1 MHLLVDIHRKKLLNS
16 VENDTMKNAISIS
29 LKPGSNGNV
38 FATADFSSGD
48 LRIFDIRQSTSSECI
63 ILIQMT
69 KPNCYYDKILIYFR
83 SVPVFEEKHL
93 NLRSVMYSPVDSSL
107 IAVAGYNGTQI
118 LDIRNISANSRFSST
133 YNLKV

>member
-1 MHLLVDIHRKKLLNS
+1 MADIHREKLLNS

-69 KPNCYYDKILIYFR
+69 KPNCYYDKIVIYFR
-83 SVPVFEEKHL
+83 SVPVFEEKHP

-107 IAVAGYNGTQI
+107 IAVAGYNWI
-118 LDIRNISANSRFSST
+118 
-133 YNLKV
+133 